1 MAEALNKSHI
11 FEHALAD
18 HMAVIQALSTQQ
30 RVLEQIA
37 SEMVLAA
44 RMGGKILWC
53 GNGGSA
59 ADAQHMAAE
68 FVVRFRHD
76 RRGIPAIALTT
87 DTSILT
93 AASNDYGYEHIFQR
107 QVEALAVKGDVVVGI
122 STSGNSRNVY
132 LALEAARKL
141 GAVTVAFTGKGGGKL
156 ATWADFLFAVP
167 STDTARIQEA
177 HILGGHV
184 LCEILEL
191 EWMQTPARAAA
202 PA

>member
-1 MAEALNKSHI
+1 MI
-11 FEHALAD
+11 LA
-18 HMAVIQALSTQQ
+18 T
-30 RVLEQIA
+30 
-37 SEMVLAA
+37 

-68 FVVRFRHD
+68 FMVRFRHD
-76 RRGIPAIALTT
+76 RRGIPSVALST

-122 STSGNSRNVY
+122 STSGNSRNVF
-132 LALEAARKL
+132 LALEAARKI

-167 STDTARIQEA
+167 SSDTARIQEA

-191 EWMQTPARAAA
+191 ERMQPATARAETSAWA
-202 PA
+202 TKSDIFRRVVFENPDFGIGDSIFCLLSLARVFR